1 MFRRRQKSE
10 DAVEQLAEDAISA
23 DETADDVEGTAGSES
38 ETSTDAEELD
48 DELEVDLADRVGLP
62 PAPRPDGPWDHAE
75 LESPAEGRVDL
86 GGLLIPG
93 VEGMEL
99 RVEVAGDAI
108 VAATLVLGN
117 SAIQLQAFAAPRT
130 EGIWSEVRDEIADGI
145 RAQGGLAEIEEGN
158 LGWHLRA
165 QVPVQLPDGTQG
177 VQLVRFVGCDGP
189 RWFLRGVIS
198 GQAAVQPETAD
209 VLEQVFRQTVVVR
222 GEAPMAPR
230 DPIVL
235 KLPEDAQM
243 VADAGVGTQEKE
255 GSRFGDTSLSPFARG
270 PEITEVR

>member
-10 DAVEQLAEDAISA
+10 DAVEQLADDAISA
-23 DETADDVEGTAGSES
+23 DETADDVEGSADSES
-38 ETSTDAEELD
+38 ENVTEPDP
-48 DELEVDLADRVGLP
+48 ADRVGLP
-62 PAPRPDGPWDHAE
+62 PAPRPDGPWDISE
-75 LESPAEGRVDL
+75 LEKPQEGRVDL

-117 SAIQLQAFAAPRT
+117 SAIQLQAFAAPKS
-130 EGIWSEVRDEIADGI
+130 EGIWGEVREEIATGI
-145 RAQGGLAEIEEGN
+145 TQQGGLVEEEEGP

-198 GQAAVQPETAD
+198 GQAAVQPEVAG
-209 VLEQVFRQTVVVR
+209 VLEQVFQQTVVVR
-222 GEAPMAPR
+222 GETPMAPR

-235 KLPEDAQM
+235 KLPDDAQM
-243 VADAGVGTQEKE
+243 VADGAASGG
-255 GSRFGDTSLSPFARG
+255 GDDSRFAGASLDPFARG

>member
-23 DETADDVEGTAGSES
+23 DETADDVEDSADSES
-38 ETSTDAEELD
+38 ETEAEELEED
-48 DELEVDLADRVGLP
+48 PADRVGLP
-62 PAPRPDGPWDHAE
+62 PAPRPDGPWDVSE
-75 LESPAEGRVDL
+75 LENPQEGRVDL

-117 SAIQLQAFAAPRT
+117 SAVQLQAFAAPKS
-130 EGIWSEVRDEIADGI
+130 EGIWTEVRDEIAEGI
-145 RAQGGLAEIEEGN
+145 RSQGGLAEEEEGP

-222 GEAPMAPR
+222 GEVPMAPR

-243 VADAGVGTQEKE
+243 VADGGVGSDEAE
-255 GSRFGDTSLSPFARG
+255 GTRFSGDLSPFARG
-270 PEITEVR
+270 PEITEVH